1 MKKNVASQKIG
12 AQMISA
18 TDGSNFTGE
27 VTVYITGDA
36 GSQGVGSVGSGI
48 CTHEGNGYHTYAP
61 SQAETNYDFI
71 AFTFIGTG
79 AVSSTVQVFTTYPQ
93 TGDNFAIVNGDHGL
107 VSIQDDL
114 DSTKTAVDIIEDIV
128 RNKMEITD
136 ANGNVVLR
144 ADNNTDALYT
154 VAAGIT
160 DDLTTTIRKRLE

>member
-12 AQMISA
+12 AQMCSA

-27 VTVYITGDA
+27 VTVYVTGD
-36 GSQGVGSVGSGI
+36 GGTQGIGSVGSGI

-61 SQAETNYDFI
+61 SQAETNYDLI

-79 AVSSTVQVFTTYPQ
+79 AVSATVQVYTT
-93 TGDNFAIVNGDHGL
+93 TLDTKV
-107 VSIQDDL
+107 DL
-114 DSTKTAVDIIEDIV
+114 IEDIL
-128 RNKMEITD
+128 RNQMEITD

-154 VAAGIT
+154 VAAGVT
-160 DDLTTTIRKRLE
+160 DDLTTTIRRRLE